1 MTTGSV
7 VVEVGRYQVLEGLES
22 LRGGSSLCVSLW
34 GAKGVFLNSLGG
46 GRGQESRHLQNR
58 FCRCVVR
65 FGILLRRINCGLVF
79 DIALS
84 ILLILAPDFFLLV
97 GIPIGCCPVVV
108 KNIWVSSARRSY
120 LAVR

>member
-1 MTTGSV
+1 M
-7 VVEVGRYQVLEGLES
+7 
-22 LRGGSSLCVSLW
+22 
-34 GAKGVFLNSLGG
+34 FLNSLGG

-65 FGILLRRINCGLVF
+65 FGILLRSINCGLVF

-108 KNIWVSSARRSY
+108 KNIWVSSARSY